1 MHVLGAI
8 KRGNPELIA
17 IYKQLKLPARDGKSY
32 LTDAINDG
40 GVNIVIAMIP
50 ILKLLV
56 LLNFL
61 I

>member
-1 MHVLGAI
+1 M

-17 IYKQLKLPARDGKSY
+17 ICKQLKLPARDGKSY